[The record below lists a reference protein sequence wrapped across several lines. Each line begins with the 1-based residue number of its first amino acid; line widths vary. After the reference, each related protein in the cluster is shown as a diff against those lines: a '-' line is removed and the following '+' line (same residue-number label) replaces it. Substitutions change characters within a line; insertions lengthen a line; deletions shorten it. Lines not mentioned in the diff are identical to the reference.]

1 MSGYGAINVSQA
13 DGSEPTQIE
22 NGSSHRQT
30 NKFSIKEL
38 LSRPWARA
46 VAAFALILLVVVSS
60 RKSGPAPVDDN
71 AEVNDTDTDTTTTP
85 ELFYHSQLVNHF
97 DGSKDTWANRY
108 YSTTK
113 YFEGPGHPIFLI
125 IGGEGSLDPNIHDE
139 FGTLTLCLCSHA
151 DTFFTSCCWQH
162 HIIHFI
168 LLACISLY
176 LYHTHILL

>member
-1 MSGYGAINVSQA
+1 MSGYGAINVSHA

-176 LYHTHILL
+176 LYHTHII